1 MQAVVLAG
9 NGSQDRGPE
18 RRGSPASDAREPV
31 RPDPPGT
38 GGSLDH
44 LRELFRR
51 FDRAFSR
58 TFTAMAMAEDGTR
71 DLALEELEEDDEPAG
86 DEPAARD

>member
-71 DLALEELEEDDEPAG
+71 ELALEQLEDENDEPPT
-86 DEPAARD
+86 D